1 MDATQAVLQHAP
13 YHAQLLAAIAE
24 LDYVPP
30 ALTQQESY
38 IASLEAQART
48 TAAKVKAL
56 EGKTKERKEHEALR
70 DSTARRLA
78 AKLTGRKEKFE
89 AKAGKEEREYVEAL
103 EKEMQE
109 KRQAAQL
116 DEMIAEAKAVR
127 TDLQSKAERYRLT
140 KKELYHKVFDGP
152 TQAYPEDDQLEYQ
165 LQLAQGRYNEIQGFL
180 NRESQALNLLQ
191 AANGALLS
199 CNSKMQE
206 ALTYSQWDMF
216 GGGAINNI
224 MERNAL
230 SVAEGLAG
238 QTAVYVQ
245 QAMLA
250 SPQVQPIGEIN
261 IAHGSIMS
269 DVIFDNIFTDMAF
282 HDKIEASARNV
293 AAVQLNLTKQL
304 AAAKHRTG
312 TVGADLSAAADAL
325 GRARAALDAF
335 RRGVFEQLSGNMP
348 GLPAY
353 DANPAGAEGGMRMPE
368 GPGDAGIRVPE
379 GPSAAGTGTGSGSYS
394 YYGWAPAPAPP
405 RPARTL
411 QPQGRYPP
419 DVKAPPP
426 PPVAESYAPQ
436 PVCGCEWWNYR
447 YAGGCEG
454 GCGCWRSQGVG
465 GIHGG
470 DSLFWARREEGSLQ
484 SLQYPVDLYIAE
496 IETSDAE
503 TGTRGRE

>member
-38 IASLEAQART
+38 IASLEAEART

-56 EGKTKERKEHEALR
+56 EGKTKKERKEHEALR

-116 DEMIAEAKAVR
+116 DEMIVEAKAVR
-127 TDLQSKAERYRLT
+127 VDLQSKAERYRLT
-140 KKELYHKVFDGP
+140 KEDLAELYHKVFDGP

-206 ALTYSQWDMF
+206 ALNYSQWDMF
-216 GGGAINNI
+216 GGGAMSDM

-230 SVAEGLAG
+230 SAAEGLAG

-282 HDKIEASARNV
+282 HDKIKASARNV
-293 AAVQLNLTKQL
+293 AAVQHNLTNQL

-312 TVGADLSAAADAL
+312 AVGADLSAAADAL
-325 GRARAALDAF
+325 ARAREALDAF

-368 GPGDAGIRVPE
+368 GPGGALISPYFFVIVFLAEAYFRGVDAGIRMPE
-379 GPSAAGTGTGSGSYS
+379 GPSGVFPPLFLSYIR
-394 YYGWAPAPAPP
+394 G
-405 RPARTL
+405 
-411 QPQGRYPP
+411 
-419 DVKAPPP
+419 
-426 PPVAESYAPQ
+426 
-436 PVCGCEWWNYR
+436 VC
-447 YAGGCEG
+447 
-454 GCGCWRSQGVG
+454 
-465 GIHGG
+465 
-470 DSLFWARREEGSLQ
+470 
-484 SLQYPVDLYIAE
+484 
-496 IETSDAE
+496 
-503 TGTRGRE
+503 